1 MCGIVGVSLDFIT
14 IKQLNL
20 VERVLRESEVRGMH
34 ASGLVWHDGEKLS
47 RVSEPKPINQ
57 LLNENPALI
66 DLAVTHDQ
74 CLNFIGHTRYSTSD
88 LAFNQPIVGDDLAI
102 AHNGVISQNS
112 PCAWE
117 SEFDL
122 KVSTRNDS
130 ELILRALQKGED
142 PIEKFSDASIAYVSI
157 NKWGDVSYARNGKR
171 PLWITNF
178 RNGFIITSTKDI
190 MLRASDGAHIPIMIF
205 PAGKGEELQ

>member
-14 IKQLNL
+14 GRQLSL
-20 VERVLRESEVRGMH
+20 VERVLRESEIRGMH

-47 RVSEPKPINQ
+47 RISEPKPINQ

-66 DLAVTHDQ
+66 DSAVTRDQ
-74 CLNFIGHTRYSTSD
+74 HLNLIGHIRYSTSD
-88 LAFNQPIVGDDLAI
+88 LAFNQPIADDDFAI
-102 AHNGVISQNS
+102 AHNGVISQNA
-112 PCAWE
+112 PCSWE

-130 ELILRALQKGED
+130 ELILRTLQKGED
-142 PIEKFSDASIAYVSI
+142 PMEKFPDASIAYVSI
-157 NKWGDVSYARNGKR
+157 NKWGDVDYTRNGKR

-190 MLRASDGAHIPIMIF
+190 MLRASGGAHIPIMVF